1 MEHNDENIYN
11 KQVFANNL
19 RYYIQE
25 KGVTQKEI
33 AELLGMS
40 QGSISDW
47 MKLRTYPRMDKI
59 QMLAEY
65 FGIEKSDLVEDRR
78 VKSKYHLHKEI
89 KSLAT
94 AMLDSPESVELYLK
108 IERLSDSNKAIVK
121 AFVDNLLKE
130 EN

>member
-19 RYYIQE
+19 KYYIQE

-33 AELLGMS
+33 AEVLGMS

>member
-19 RYYIQE
+19 KYYIQE

-33 AELLGMS
+33 AEVLGMS

-78 VKSKYHLHKEI
+78 VKSKYYIHKEI